1 MRYEYREHEPPGER
15 WDWETYG
22 PDEDIPERYVAA
34 DRARADAER
43 ARLRYKAASAR
54 QVESAQG
61 VDSRLTYE
69 RMRAAEQVEA
79 RRTARRVAEWA
90 SQPARRAEHDDG
102 TEAVA

>member
-1 MRYEYREHEPPGER
+1 MRLEYREHEPPGER

-43 ARLRYKAASAR
+43 ARLRHKAW
-54 QVESAQG
+54 SAQQ
-61 VDSRLTYE
+61 VDGRLTYE

-79 RRTARRVAEWA
+79 RRAARVEEWT
-90 SQPARRAEHDDG
+90 SRPARHAEHDDG